1 MPTNGEFCVL
11 CGRTGRV
18 LTDGVCTECAAQR
31 TTLLTPP
38 GRGIVTICPTCGARR
53 IGSHWDRA
61 GASRLLTAEDLTPL
75 LVPHPE
81 VALRSVRWEET
92 QRSGLLHQ
100 FRGTARLRFRGLE
113 RDQEVAL
120 TVKVEHRTCPACSR
134 KSGHY
139 YTAVLQ
145 LRGPE
150 GGRRSKATALRARLE
165 RQWEELMTESRAD
178 WREAISWREALPEGW
193 DYYAVDTLAARSIA
207 RLAKQRLGASVK
219 ESATLVGRKD
229 GTDVY
234 RVTFCV
240 RLPASG

>member
-1 MPTNGEFCVL
+1 MSADREFCVV

-18 LTDGVCTECAAQR
+18 LTDGLCADCAAQR
-31 TTLLTPP
+31 TRLITPP
-38 GRGIVTICPTCGARR
+38 GLGVVTMCPTCGARKT
-53 IGSHWDRA
+53 GSRWDRE
-61 GASRLLTAEDLTPL
+61 GASRLLTSEDLTPL
-75 LVPHPE
+75 LYIHPE
-81 VALRSVRWEET
+81 VGVRAVRWEET
-92 QRSGLLHQ
+92 QRSGLLYH
-100 FRGTARLRFRGLE
+100 FHGTARLRFRGSE
-113 RDQEVAL
+113 RDHEVEL

-134 KSGHY
+134 KSGRY

-150 GGRRSKATALRARLE
+150 NARRGKATVLRARLE

-178 WREAISWREALPEGW
+178 WRQAISWREALPEGW

-207 RLAKQRLGASVK
+207 RLAKQRLGATVK

-229 GTDVY
+229 GADVY

-240 RLPASG
+240 RLPSVP